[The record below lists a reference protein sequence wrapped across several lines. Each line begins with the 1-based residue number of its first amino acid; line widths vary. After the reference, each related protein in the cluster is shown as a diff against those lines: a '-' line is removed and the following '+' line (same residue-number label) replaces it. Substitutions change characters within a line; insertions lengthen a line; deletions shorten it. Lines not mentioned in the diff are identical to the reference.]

1 MTVSKVLLIL
11 ENISKKFV
19 QGILACK
26 VKKSIVETSSIFLHF
41 LALLIESINDLL
53 IWMTNIF
60 LSKTKFQTETFQYFL
75 QNILNV
81 TSVLFER
88 GFLVNFDDA
97 IISLDP
103 TGISFRLRVQYIKVY
118 VPVNCWV
125 KGNSDQTS
133 ILYAHYLH
141 RLPDI
146 ASPSPSCIICFKTF
160 EYLTQIS

>member
-1 MTVSKVLLIL
+1 M
-11 ENISKKFV
+11 
-19 QGILACK
+19 
-26 VKKSIVETSSIFLHF
+26 
-41 LALLIESINDLL
+41 
-53 IWMTNIF
+53 
-60 LSKTKFQTETFQYFL
+60 FQYFL

-125 KGNSDQTS
+125 KGNSD
-133 ILYAHYLH
+133 
-141 RLPDI
+141 
-146 ASPSPSCIICFKTF
+146 
-160 EYLTQIS
+160 